1 MWFNSIWWVLYGIKP
16 PIGNDGDRM
25 KVFLCEKPSVGE
37 AVAQGLGLTATAKGG
52 AIVQGDIAV
61 TWARGHIL
69 EELEPEDYDPKLKK
83 WSLAALPIVPSNW
96 QVKVKESTRSQFH
109 VVDKLIKSAHTVV
122 LATDYD
128 REGEV
133 IGRSI
138 LDYCKF
144 RGKVTRIKVTSMDD
158 ISMKEAL
165 SNEVNGDLSLPI
177 YYAGLG
183 RQRGD
188 WLVGMNLTR
197 YFTLL
202 VQSKGLQDVYSVG
215 RVQTP
220 TLNLIVAR
228 DREIEC
234 FVSHPFYENQVTFDS
249 HGVTFKALW
258 TPPLDILDDDKHLC
272 NKIIAENVAAEL
284 NGKTAMVK
292 RKICNTER
300 SAPPLPLNMSE
311 VQILASKQWGFSA
324 KQTTEILQNLYEKY
338 KLTTYPRTDCRFLKI
353 EMRAEIPETILA
365 ILATDHNIQPLID
378 KLDLT
383 LESKAWD
390 STEIT
395 AHHAIIPTRVPG
407 KLDALT
413 EDERKIYLLVRD
425 HYLVQFM
432 PHYEEDKTTIELL
445 SGIHTLIAKGGVTK
459 VVGWKA
465 VIKSDEQ
472 SEKVQLPN
480 LSEQQL
486 CQITGIKIH
495 TGKTT
500 PPNHYTEG
508 TLVEAMKGA
517 ARLVDDPLL
526 KKILKET
533 TGIATEA
540 TRAGIIENL
549 KTKGTI
555 TVSGKKLISS
565 PKGRALID
573 IVPEDIKSV
582 GMTALWEQKL
592 DDIAARKGSLD
603 AFTQSLIEFVSGITG
618 AVPPEIDVSELQ
630 HHCPNCKKALRLVV
644 KKGKGGYKF
653 WGCTGYPECNSTF
666 NHKNG
671 KPDFSPKK
679 TGVTK
684 K

>member
-1 MWFNSIWWVLYGIKP
+1 
-16 PIGNDGDRM
+16 M

-37 AVAQGLGLTATAKGG
+37 AVALGLGLTATAMGG
-52 AIVQGDIAV
+52 AIVQGEIAV

-83 WSLAALPIVPSNW
+83 WSLAALPIAPINW

-109 VVDKLIKSAHTVV
+109 VVDRLIKSADTVV

-144 RGKVTRIKVTSMDD
+144 KGKVTRIKVTSMDD

-165 SNEVNGDLSLPI
+165 KNEVNGDLSLPI

-197 YFTLL
+197 YFTL
-202 VQSKGLQDVYSVG
+202 VAQSKGMQDVYSVG

-220 TLNLIVAR
+220 TLNLIVVR
-228 DREIEC
+228 DREIEG
-234 FVSHPFYENQVTFDS
+234 FVSHPFYENQVTLDS
-249 HGVTFKALW
+249 HGIPFKAVW
-258 TPPLDILDDDKHLC
+258 APPLDVLDDNKHLC
-272 NKIIAENVAAEL
+272 NKIIADAVAADL
-284 NGKTAMVK
+284 KGQTAIVV
-292 RKICNTER
+292 RKVCNTER
-300 SAPPLPLNMSE
+300 SAPPLPLNMSAA
-311 VQILASKQWGFSA
+311 QILASKKWGFSA
-324 KQTTEILQNLYEKY
+324 KLTLEILQNLYEKH
-338 KLTTYPRTDCRFLKI
+338 KLTTYPRTDCRYLKT
-353 EMRAEIPETILA
+353 EMRAEIPDTIQA
-365 ILATDHNIQPLID
+365 ILATDHSIQPLME
-378 KLDLT
+378 KLDLA

-390 STEIT
+390 SAEIT

-407 KLDALT
+407 KLDTLSD
-413 EDERKIYLLVRD
+413 DERKLYLLVRD
-425 HYLVQFM
+425 YYLIQFM
-432 PHYEEDKTTIELL
+432 PHYEEDKTIIELV
-445 SGIHTLIAKGGVTK
+445 SGNHTLIAKGGVTK
-459 VVGWKA
+459 FIGWKE
-465 VIKSDEQ
+465 VIRPDEQ
-472 SEKVQLPN
+472 SEKAQLPQ
-480 LSEQQL
+480 LLEQQV
-486 CQITGIKIH
+486 CPIISIKTH

-526 KKILKET
+526 KKKLKET

-549 KTKGTI
+549 KAKKTI

-573 IVPEDIKSV
+573 ILPEAIKSV
-582 GMTALWEQKL
+582 GMTALWEQQL
-592 DDIAARKGSLD
+592 DDIAARKGTLD
-603 AFTQSLIEFVSGITG
+603 VFTQSLIEFVSGITG
-618 AVPPEIDVSELQ
+618 AEPPEIDVSELQ
-630 HHCPNCKKALRLVV
+630 HCCPNCKKPLRLVV

-666 NHKNG
+666 NHKCG

-679 TGVTK
+679 SGVGK